1 MLLYLSVLFCCK
13 CGRAFNENE
22 VESFNPIADAM
33 MHYDEVVASPKQ
45 KRLCCPKCKSN
56 HLQAIVETATS
67 ARTIIETQNRN
78 YWICNDCG
86 YKFRNTEDWH
96 EEIKK
101 KEQAVKVNLVLTIFF
116 IIVAMLLFTGGE
128 VSSVVGIVFLIIG
141 AVNAITSF
149 LGKTRIRNELQHLD
163 DLESSSME

>member
-1 MLLYLSVLFCCK
+1 MMYILLREI
-13 CGRAFNENE
+13 G
-22 VESFNPIADAM
+22 
-33 MHYDEVVASPKQ
+33 
-45 KRLCCPKCKSN
+45 
-56 HLQAIVETATS
+56 
-67 ARTIIETQNRN
+67 TQNRN
-78 YWICNDCG
+78 YWIFNDCG

-141 AVNAITSF
+141 AVNAITFF

-163 DLESSSME
+163 DFESSSME

>member
-1 MLLYLSVLFCCK
+1 MKNCSCCGRINDDDALFCCK

-67 ARTIIETQNRN
+67 ARTIGNGYSPAKGCLGSLLFGSGGWLLGALGQRQRTIIETQNRN

-101 KEQAVKVNLVLTIFF
+101 KRASCESQPCVNN
-116 IIVAMLLFTGGE
+116 LFYYRCYVT
-128 VSSVVGIVFLIIG
+128 VY
-141 AVNAITSF
+141 
-149 LGKTRIRNELQHLD
+149 RW
-163 DLESSSME
+163 

>member
-1 MLLYLSVLFCCK
+1 MMKSQPLQNRNGYVAQNANQIICRLQWRQQPLQEQQEMVILPQKVVQVPCCLDPGDGFL
-13 CGRAFNENE
+13 GRWDSGKE
-22 VESFNPIADAM
+22 
-33 MHYDEVVASPKQ
+33 Q
-45 KRLCCPKCKSN
+45 
-56 HLQAIVETATS
+56 Q
-67 ARTIIETQNRN
+67 IETQNRN

-163 DLESSSME
+163 DLGSSSME

>member
-1 MLLYLSVLFCCK
+1 MQIKSFAGYSGDSNLCKNNRKWLFS
-13 CGRAFNENE
+13 R
-22 VESFNPIADAM
+22 
-33 MHYDEVVASPKQ
+33 
-45 KRLCCPKCKSN
+45 KRLFRF
-56 HLQAIVETATS
+56 LAVWIRGWLLGALGQRQ
-67 ARTIIETQNRN
+67 RTIIETQNRN

-141 AVNAITSF
+141 AVNAITFF